1 MTVNTRLLFLFVLV
15 SALSLRAQQP
25 NFFSRSEIGVQAGA
39 MFYIG
44 DLNQFKPFYKSK
56 FAGSLVYRF
65 NVHSRMT
72 LRFNATYGGVE
83 ANDQDANQA
92 VIINRNLNFKSD
104 ITEIAGGLEF
114 HYMPFQFGNKR
125 YIGTAYMITQIG
137 VFQMNP
143 KTEYNGSLVELQSVG
158 TEGQGTSGGSKPYSK
173 YQICLPLGL
182 GVKLSLG
189 KFCSFNLDIA
199 IRKTFTDYLDDVGA
213 DSYMDP
219 TALSAVNGSD
229 AVALSNRSLDGSF
242 QGRRGNSTNK
252 DWYVYA
258 GAMLTF
264 RLGKGNNCPVI
275 R

>member
-1 MTVNTRLLFLFVLV
+1 M
-15 SALSLRAQQP
+15 RAQQP
-25 NFFSRSEIGVQAGA
+25 NFFSRSEIGVHVGA

-56 FAGSLVYRF
+56 LAGSLVYRF

-72 LRFNATYGGVE
+72 LRFNATYGNV
-83 ANDQDANQA
+83 AADDRDASQSL
-92 VIINRNLNFKSD
+92 ILNRNLNFTSQIK
-104 ITEIAGGLEF
+104 ELAGGLEF
-114 HYMPFQFGNKR
+114 HYMPFQFGNRR

-137 VFQMNP
+137 VFHMNP
-143 KTEYNGSLVELQSVG
+143 KTEYNGEMVALQSIG
-158 TEGQGTSGGSKPYSK
+158 TEGQSATGGTKPYSK
-173 YQICLPLGL
+173 YQLCVPLGL
-182 GVKLSLG
+182 GVKLSMG
-189 KFCSFNLDIA
+189 KFCSFNIDIA
-199 IRKTFTDYLDDVGA
+199 IRKTFTDHLDDVGN
-213 DSYMDP
+213 DTYMDAG
-219 TALSAVNGSD
+219 ALDAINGSD

-258 GAMLTF
+258 GGMITF

>member
-1 MTVNTRLLFLFVLV
+1 MLFL
-15 SALSLRAQQP
+15 ATQLRAQQP
-25 NFFSRSEIGVQAGA
+25 NFFSRSEIGFHAGT

-56 FAGSLVYRF
+56 LAGSLVYRF
-65 NVHSRMT
+65 NVHSRLT
-72 LRFNATYGGVE
+72 LRFNATYGNV
-83 ANDQDANQA
+83 AADDKDATQDLTR
-92 VIINRNLNFKSD
+92 NRNLSFTSH
-104 ITEIAGGLEF
+104 IAEIAGGVEF
-114 HYMPFQFGNKR
+114 HYLPFQFGNRR

-143 KTEYNGSLVELQSVG
+143 KTEYNGEMIALQNIG
-158 TEGQGTSGGSKPYSK
+158 TEGQNNASGTRTYNK
-173 YQICLPLGL
+173 YQPCVPLGL
-182 GVKLSLG
+182 GVKVSLG

-213 DSYMDP
+213 DTYMAP
-219 TALSAVNGSD
+219 ELLESINGAD
-229 AVALSNRSLDGSF
+229 AVALANRSLDGSTF
-242 QGRRGNSTNK
+242 GKRGNSTNK

>member
-1 MTVNTRLLFLFVLV
+1 MITRYLLIIFLFFACT
-15 SALSLRAQQP
+15 SRAQQP
-25 NFFSRSEIGVQAGA
+25 NFFSRSEIGVHVGT

-56 FAGSLVYRF
+56 LAGSLVYRF

-72 LRFNATYGGVE
+72 LRFNATYGNV
-83 ANDQDANQA
+83 AADDRDARQSL
-92 VIINRNLNFKSD
+92 ILNRNLNFTSQIK
-104 ITEIAGGLEF
+104 ELAGGLEF
-114 HYMPFQFGNKR
+114 HYMPFQFGNRR

-137 VFQMNP
+137 VFHMNP
-143 KTEYNGSLVELQSVG
+143 KTEYNGEMVALQSIG
-158 TEGQGTSGGSKPYSK
+158 TEGQNATGGTKPYSK
-173 YQICLPLGL
+173 YQLCIPLGL
-182 GVKLSLG
+182 GVKLSMG
-189 KFCSFNLDIA
+189 KFCSFNIDIA
-199 IRKTFTDYLDDVGA
+199 IRKTFTDHLDDVGT
-213 DSYMDP
+213 DTYMDAA
-219 TALSAVNGSD
+219 ALDAINGSD

-258 GAMLTF
+258 GGMITF

>member
-1 MTVNTRLLFLFVLV
+1 MLFL
-15 SALSLRAQQP
+15 AAQLRAQQP
-25 NFFSRSEIGVQAGA
+25 NFFSRSEIGFHAGT

-56 FAGSLVYRF
+56 LAGSLVYRF
-65 NVHSRMT
+65 NVHSRLT
-72 LRFNATYGGVE
+72 LRFNATYGNV
-83 ANDQDANQA
+83 AADDKDATQDLTR
-92 VIINRNLNFKSD
+92 NRNLSFTSH
-104 ITEIAGGLEF
+104 IAEIAGGVEF
-114 HYMPFQFGNKR
+114 HYLPFQFGNRR

-143 KTEYNGSLVELQSVG
+143 KTEYNGEMIALQNIG
-158 TEGQGTSGGSKPYSK
+158 TEGQNNASGTRTYNK
-173 YQICLPLGL
+173 YQLCVPMGL
-182 GVKLSLG
+182 GVKVSLG

-213 DSYMDP
+213 DTYMAP
-219 TALSAVNGSD
+219 ELLESINGAD
-229 AVALSNRSLDGSF
+229 AVALANRSLDGSTF
-242 QGRRGNSTNK
+242 GKRGNSTNK

>member
-1 MTVNTRLLFLFVLV
+1 MITRCLLIIVLFF
-15 SALSLRAQQP
+15 ACTLRAQQP
-25 NFFSRSEIGVQAGA
+25 NFFSRSEIGVHVGT

-56 FAGSLVYRF
+56 LAGSLVYRF

-72 LRFNATYGGVE
+72 LRFNATYGNVE
-83 ANDQDANQA
+83 ADDSDARQA
-92 VIINRNLNFKSD
+92 LIVNRNLNFKSQ
-104 ITEIAGGLEF
+104 IQELAGGLEF
-114 HYMPFQFGNKR
+114 HYMPFQFGNRR

-137 VFQMNP
+137 VFHMNP
-143 KTEYNGSLVELQSVG
+143 KTEYNGEMIALQSIG
-158 TEGQGTSGGSKPYSK
+158 TEGQSTTGGSKPYSR
-173 YQICLPLGL
+173 YQLCIPLGL

-199 IRKTFTDYLDDVGA
+199 IRKTFTDHLDDVGA
-213 DSYMDP
+213 DTYMD
-219 TALSAVNGSD
+219 AASLEAINGSD

-258 GAMLTF
+258 GGMITF

>member
-1 MTVNTRLLFLFVLV
+1 VITRFLLLIVLF
-15 SALSLRAQQP
+15 SAFNLRAQQP
-25 NFFSRSEIGVQAGA
+25 NFFSRSEIGVHVGS

-56 FAGSLVYRF
+56 LAASLVYRF

-72 LRFNATYGGVE
+72 LRFNATYGNV
-83 ANDQDANQA
+83 AADDRDASQA
-92 VIINRNLNFKSD
+92 LIVNRNLNFTSQIK
-104 ITEIAGGLEF
+104 ELAGGLEF

-137 VFQMNP
+137 VFHMNP
-143 KTEYNGSLVELQSVG
+143 KTEYNGELIALQSIG
-158 TEGQGTSGGSKPYSK
+158 TEGQGASGGSKPYSK
-173 YQICLPLGL
+173 FQLCIPLGL
-182 GVKLSLG
+182 GVKLALG
-189 KFCSFNLDIA
+189 KFCSFNIDIA
-199 IRKTFTDYLDDVGA
+199 IRKTFTDHLDDVGT
-213 DSYMDP
+213 DTYMD
-219 TALSAVNGSD
+219 AASLNAINGSV
-229 AVALSNRSLDGSF
+229 AVDLSNRSLDGSF

-258 GAMLTF
+258 GGMLTF